1 MSAPMV
7 AQQYPSAVRV
17 PHRKPLPLQQSTYPT
32 HANQPG
38 SSSAQQQQ
46 YHDPS
51 QTYPLQS
58 QPSSTAMHNAYVPNP
73 STRRTLSNATSSTS
87 STTPSAHNSIR
98 RSSSGRST
106 GPPPTSYVALLR
118 KQKATV
124 WCDRS
129 QAEDP
134 RIRVQQRMA
143 KERAEREVAAG
154 GSNVGRS
161 TPPTGSNSNSNMGGS
176 FTGGVARKIRHHGG
190 KPVQYTGGNMAGAG
204 VPMRLSATE
213 VEDETDDRTRTSR
226 QEEELNEW
234 EHDPAWGYAGARP
247 SQGQH
252 HRRTGSGK
260 SSLGSQRRATG
271 SGYQPRFSTSSSTP
285 TSGHSRSPSE
295 VHLHDLAEEKTPH
308 ASARPGNDYFNVRK
322 GNGKAA
328 DSDSSHSERE
338 NSFGGPAALPTRA
351 KAPEPKETSEDLI
364 RRGSVDER
372 TMTIGRGV
380 RLFVANPDLSD

>member
-1 MSAPMV
+1 
-7 AQQYPSAVRV
+7 
-17 PHRKPLPLQQSTYPT
+17 
-32 HANQPG
+32 
-38 SSSAQQQQ
+38 
-46 YHDPS
+46 
-51 QTYPLQS
+51 
-58 QPSSTAMHNAYVPNP
+58 
-73 STRRTLSNATSSTS
+73 
-87 STTPSAHNSIR
+87 
-98 RSSSGRST
+98 
-106 GPPPTSYVALLR
+106 
-118 KQKATV
+118 V

-134 RIRVQQRMA
+134 RIRVQQRLA

-161 TPPTGSNSNSNMGGS
+161 TPPVTSNSNSNLGGS

-213 VEDETDDRTRTSR
+213 VEDETDDRNRNSR

-234 EHDPAWGYAGARP
+234 EQDPAWGYAGARP
-247 SQGQH
+247 SQSQH
-252 HRRTGSGK
+252 HRRTGSGR

-271 SGYQPRFSTSSSTP
+271 SGYQPRFSTASSTP

-295 VHLHDLAEEKTPH
+295 IHLHDLAEEKTPY
-308 ASARPGNDYFNVRK
+308 ASARPGIDYFDTA
-322 GNGKAA
+322 GDNGKTPG
-328 DSDSSHSERE
+328 SDSSNSERE
-338 NSFGGPAALPTRA
+338 NSFGGPAALPKRA
-351 KAPEPKETSEDLI
+351 KERKEYKETTEDLI

-372 TMTIGRGV
+372 TMTMGRGV